1 MIAGTRT
8 VYAELQRKEF
18 ENLHINGLQ
27 KAYLCIDSLGRRAQI
42 LRFSGSV
49 GIPVQTKRMIDQRE
63 LAVTVFVT
71 LSVNDMSQQSLR
83 IRGKMAENG
92 VFVGCFR
99 RRSHTRPG
107 RRPQRTRTAPG
118 HQVYGAPGF

>member
-42 LRFSGSV
+42 SRFNGSV

-63 LAVTVFVT
+63 LACHRVRHRV
-71 LSVNDMSQQSLR
+71 
-83 IRGKMAENG
+83 
-92 VFVGCFR
+92 
-99 RRSHTRPG
+99 H
-107 RRPQRTRTAPG
+107 QRYESDIAVEWR
-118 HQVYGAPGF
+118 